1 MSAYVWKVGDVF
13 TDGKNRWKVDSVQ
26 GVKAVLRSCSTDWA
40 TTKPLTFNEWRE
52 GSRWKLE
59 GTGDGD

>member
-1 MSAYVWKVGDVF
+1 MSNYVWKVGDVF

-26 GVKAVLRSCSTDWA
+26 GVKAVLRSCETDWA
-40 TTKPLTFNEWRE
+40 TTRPLTFNEWHE
-52 GSRWKLE
+52 GHRWKRE

>member
-26 GVKAVLRSCSTDWA
+26 GGAAVVLDG
-40 TTKPLTFNEWRE
+40 L
-52 GSRWKLE
+52 
-59 GTGDGD
+59 GDNQTAHLQRMARR